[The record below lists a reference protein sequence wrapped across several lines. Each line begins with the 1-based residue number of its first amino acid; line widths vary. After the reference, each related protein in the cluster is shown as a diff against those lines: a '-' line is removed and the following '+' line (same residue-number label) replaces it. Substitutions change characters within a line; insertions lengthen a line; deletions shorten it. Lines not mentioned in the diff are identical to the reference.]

1 MFKTSTSYF
10 TGSSQLNKDRFVFF
24 LLVFLLV
31 TPSEIYIHMAAYR
44 QVLSFVFI

>member
-10 TGSSQLNKDRFVFF
+10 TGSSQLNKDRFFVVFF
-24 LLVFLLV
+24 IFV